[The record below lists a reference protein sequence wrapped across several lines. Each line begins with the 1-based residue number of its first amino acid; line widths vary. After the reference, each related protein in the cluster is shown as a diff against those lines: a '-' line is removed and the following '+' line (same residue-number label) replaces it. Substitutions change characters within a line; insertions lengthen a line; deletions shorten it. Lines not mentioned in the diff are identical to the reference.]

1 MLFRSI
7 NGSIP
12 FAKGGSKL
20 TDDQTGARFTISDGV
35 EITLQQGKDYTLS
48 YKNNKKVG
56 DNTASVTIKGKGN
69 FKGTL
74 KNIPFTIVAQDLSN
88 LNITAADVLQKNA
101 KKFNKVVPVVT
112 DLDGKTLKNKTD
124 FELDT
129 ATAYT
134 DEAGNPISSTEPA
147 TGTAIKVTVTGKG
160 NYQGTASAIFHIID
174 NNMSIAKATV
184 QIGRAHV

>member
-1 MLFRSI
+1 M
-7 NGSIP
+7 
-12 FAKGGSKL
+12 
-20 TDDQTGARFTISDGV
+20 
-35 EITLQQGKDYTLS
+35 
-48 YKNNKKVG
+48 
-56 DNTASVTIKGKGN
+56 
-69 FKGTL
+69 
-74 KNIPFTIVAQDLSN
+74 AQDLSN

-147 TGTAIKVTVTGKG
+147 TGTAVKVTVTGKG
-160 NYQGTASAIFHIID
+160 NYRGTASAIFHIID
-174 NNMSIAKATV
+174 NNMSIAKASV
-184 QIGRAHV
+184 QIEPQRYTGSEVTLSNDQIHVKLKINGTITELQNDNFQIVGYSKNIKKGTAKVTIRGIYPYGGTKTVNFKITARPMN

>member
-1 MLFRSI
+1 M
-7 NGSIP
+7 
-12 FAKGGSKL
+12 
-20 TDDQTGARFTISDGV
+20 
-35 EITLQQGKDYTLS
+35 
-48 YKNNKKVG
+48 G

-88 LNITAADVLQKNA
+88 LNITAADVLEKNA

-129 ATAYT
+129 STA
-134 DEAGNPISSTEPA
+134 
-147 TGTAIKVTVTGKG
+147 
-160 NYQGTASAIFHIID
+160 
-174 NNMSIAKATV
+174 
-184 QIGRAHV
+184 